1 VTEHWLFRLIL
12 ADVHEICYVHDVVNI
27 TQGVSIAGRYH
38 SALERDLAEALAQLL
53 SGVSWLRNWR
63 IDSVRGEKPEWD
75 FLVSGPAPRGDKAVL
90 CVECKS
96 INFQPS
102 QFLSIANRSCSAGQN
117 AVFAKVLAIPRVS
130 ARMAAL
136 CQEHGWSWFDLAG
149 NCRLEI
155 PGVLLIER
163 SGKEPVKLPARSG
176 ANLSTPEAARVVRAL
191 LAPENAGRRW
201 TQREMVGHFADLT
214 PAVPSP
220 SLALVNK
227 VAQYL
232 RDQAF
237 LEQLPNRGFRVRDYE
252 GLLQAWRT
260 AYRLDRH
267 VRRPYFTLL
276 QGRALHEK
284 LRSLDPEGQ
293 GRLAYAGFSAA
304 DIQAPAVR
312 QPRTWL
318 YVDPSAERELESTI
332 EAKSVDSGENVVVL
346 IPDDRA
352 VFYRLETS
360 TNRAPCTNAV
370 QTYVDLVSSGGRGEE
385 AAEAILQQRLKPA
398 WSAVAQ

>member
-1 VTEHWLFRLIL
+1 M
-12 ADVHEICYVHDVVNI
+12 AQN
-27 TQGVSIAGRYH
+27 VSVGRGYD

-53 SGVSWLRNWR
+53 GSASWLRNWR
-63 IDSVRGEKPEWD
+63 IEKSGPGKTEWD
-75 FLVSGPAPRGDKAVL
+75 LIVSGPAPSGGKALL

-102 QFLSIANRSCSAGQN
+102 QFSSLANRPCAEGEKAASAR
-117 AVFAKVLAIPRVS
+117 VLAMPRVS
-130 ARMAAL
+130 PRMAAL
-136 CQEHGWSWFDLAG
+136 CQEHGWSWYDLAG

-163 SGKEPVKLPARSG
+163 SGKEPVKAPPRGG
-176 ANLSTPEAARVVRAL
+176 ANLGTPEAARVVRAL

-201 TQREMVGHFADLT
+201 TQREMVAHFADLT
-214 PAVPSP
+214 PAVPAP

-227 VAQYL
+227 VVQHL

-237 LEQLPNRGFRVRDYE
+237 LEPLPNRGFRVGDYD

-260 AYRLDRH
+260 AYRFDRH

-276 QGRALHEK
+276 QGRVLQEK
-284 LRSLDPEGQ
+284 LRSLDPDGH
-293 GRLAYAGFSAA
+293 GLLAYAGFSAA

-318 YVDPSAERELESTI
+318 YVNPSLEREFASTI
-332 EAKSVDSGENVVVL
+332 EAKPVDSGENLVVL
-346 IPDDRA
+346 IPDDA
-352 VFYRLETS
+352 GVFYRVETGA
-360 TNRAPCTNAV
+360 NRPPCTNAV
-370 QTYVDLVSSGGRGEE
+370 QTYVDLASSGGRGEE
-385 AAEAILQQRLKPA
+385 AAEAVLQQRLKPA
-398 WSAVAQ
+398 WAGPR